1 MSGLGNKEIF
11 SNNLRTLM
19 ERFGKDR
26 AQICADLNF
35 KYTTFTDWYKGNKY
49 PRIDK
54 IEMLATYFGVLKS
67 DLIEDKGGVFSID
80 TVHSAAVDNVTPIRF
95 LGSVAAGYNH
105 LANEE
110 YEYMNIPT
118 DWMGGRKTD
127 DFFIMRVSGSSMY
140 PKYCDGDNILCLAC
154 SDIGCSG
161 RIGVIVYGDSEATLK
176 KIVYEPGGDW
186 IDLVP
191 INPEYETK
199 RIQGVDLEQCR
210 IIGRAIKLIR
220 DIDTV

>member
-1 MSGLGNKEIF
+1 MKIGDRIKQKRESVGMTQPELAALIQSTKQNIYKYESGIITNIP
-11 SNNLRTLM
+11 S
-19 ERFGKDR
+19 
-26 AQICADLNF
+26 
-35 KYTTFTDWYKGNKY
+35 
-49 PRIDK
+49 DK
-54 IEMLATYFGVLKS
+54 IEA
-67 DLIEDKGGVFSID
+67 I
-80 TVHSAAVDNVTPIRF
+80 AAALMVSPAYLMGWEEENPVESNNVTPIRF

-118 DWMGGRKTD
+118 DRMSGRKTE

-154 SDIGCSG
+154 SDMGYSG
-161 RIGVIVYGDSEATLK
+161 RIGVIVYGDGEATLK

-186 IDLVP
+186 LDLVP

-199 RIQGVDLEQCR
+199 RISGVGLERCR

-220 DIDTV
+220 DIDIV

>member
-1 MSGLGNKEIF
+1 MKIGDRIKQKRESVGMTQPELAALIQSTKQNIYKYESGIITNIP
-11 SNNLRTLM
+11 S
-19 ERFGKDR
+19 
-26 AQICADLNF
+26 
-35 KYTTFTDWYKGNKY
+35 
-49 PRIDK
+49 DK
-54 IEMLATYFGVLKS
+54 IEA
-67 DLIEDKGGVFSID
+67 I
-80 TVHSAAVDNVTPIRF
+80 AAALMVSPAYLMGWEEEAPVESNNVTQIRF

-140 PKYCDGDNILCLAC
+140 PKYCDGDSILCLAC